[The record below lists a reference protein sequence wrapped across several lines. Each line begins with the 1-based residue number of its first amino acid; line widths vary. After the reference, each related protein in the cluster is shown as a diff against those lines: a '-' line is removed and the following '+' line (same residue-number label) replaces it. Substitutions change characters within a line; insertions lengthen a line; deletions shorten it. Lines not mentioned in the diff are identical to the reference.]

1 MGEENKDFKV
11 TDHRVGSEHKGH
23 GAGEQAAGLDQE
35 VRQEVKEQY
44 EEVAAKEEE
53 KSSCPLPK
61 VDIGTFVLSISS
73 SVLVHL
79 GEVPDPES
87 GRVSENLDMA
97 KHTID
102 ILIMLEEKTRG
113 NLTRD
118 EERLIKD
125 VLFELRLKYVQKL
138 T

>member
-1 MGEENKDFKV
+1 MGEESKDFTV
-11 TDHRVGSEHKGH
+11 TDHRAGSEQKGQ
-23 GAGEQAAGLDQE
+23 GTDEQSAGPDQEARQE
-35 VRQEVKEQY
+35 VREQY
-44 EEVAAKEEE
+44 EKVAAKEER

-87 GRVSENLDMA
+87 GRVSESLDMA

-118 EERLIKD
+118 EERLVKD